1 MSVSIISKASNLV
14 AQARAEVEKHESK
27 DPYIAG
33 RVRQVIGGALIA
45 DGLVGLENPFGR
57 RSRPGI
63 LGALVFLGLGLVF
76 VVLGPIVMTRGVD
89 VDATATGH
97 LTSVS
102 APDSDRTCSATAT
115 FEVDGRTY
123 RAFSEGSSSGLC
135 KRSVGEAIGVK
146 YNSADPSQNRIGV
159 SVFGIV
165 GWIFLGVGLLFALI
179 GLVLVSL
186 RAGSI
191 YFGWKLWRSG
201 GRLVKANPPTPG
213 ADDIASRAKA
223 DFLRVLR
230 GGGGVRSGIAGAMP
244 PAAPAGGVPGAVTA
258 PAVVAPDVVAAGW
271 YPTADGTHERW
282 HDGSGWTDQ
291 VRPRS

>member
-1 MSVSIISKASNLV
+1 MSIRSKASELV
-14 AQARAEVEKHESK
+14 AQARAEVEKHEST
-27 DPYIAG
+27 DPYVAG
-33 RVRQVIGGALIA
+33 RVRQVIGGVLIA

-89 VDATATGH
+89 VDATATGRI
-97 LTSVS
+97 TQVS

-115 FEVDGRTY
+115 FEVGGSSY
-123 RAFSEGSSSGLC
+123 RAMSEGSSSGLC
-135 KRSVGEAIGVK
+135 KREVGDRIEVR
-146 YNSADPSQNRIGV
+146 YDSADPSQNRIGV

-165 GWIFLGVGLLFALI
+165 GWVFLGVGLLFSLI
-179 GLVLVSL
+179 GLVLVAL

-201 GRLVKANPPTPG
+201 GRMVRANPPTPG
-213 ADDIASRAKA
+213 ADDLASRAKA

-230 GGGGVRSGIAGAMP
+230 GGGSIGSGLAGAMAP
-244 PAAPAGGVPGAVTA
+244 TGAASSAGVTA
-258 PAVVAPDVVAAGW
+258 PSVVAPDVVAAGW

-291 VRPRS
+291 VRPRSS